1 MLGFALKDGSSH
13 FLNMKHLLTSS
24 LNNKIVSYCH
34 FTKRLVV
41 LPIRSNVNQFIF
53 LVSATVKYRACFVLL
68 ILMFVFCS
76 KLKKKKKWA
85 ALHRRPQRV
94 SGWNVATLAQAPSLQ
109 VLCLVVSSTSLMPLP
124 FSSSTSLETVG

>member
-76 KLKKKKKWA
+76 KLKKKKVGCPTQKTSESVRLECGHTGPGTLLA
-85 ALHRRPQRV
+85 GFVPCGQLHVSYASALF
-94 SGWNVATLAQAPSLQ
+94 LQ
-109 VLCLVVSSTSLMPLP
+109 H
-124 FSSSTSLETVG
+124 